1 MHELAHK
8 HGYTPHIRAR
18 VRLERW
24 DEGPPEIPLEVDVE
38 PPRAEPPRAAS
49 GSG

>member
-1 MHELAHK
+1 MAGLRAIWEFF
-8 HGYTPHIRAR
+8 RAR
-18 VRLERW
+18 VRFERW
-24 DEGPPEIPLEVDVE
+24 DEGGPDVPVEVELE